1 MLLGLDR
8 LAENGVATVV
18 LFFHGASSFVKI
30 VEHFW
35 LDRGDM
41 GNYRLAFGINF
52 QYRAAA
58 WAGQIETAFLGHLS
72 KSYRKVNRLSGDP
85 GEWAGRGK

>member
-1 MLLGLDR
+1 
-8 LAENGVATVV
+8 
-18 LFFHGASSFVKI
+18 
-30 VEHFW
+30 
-35 LDRGDM
+35 M

-58 WAGQIETAFLGHLS
+58 GTGQIETVFLGHLS
-72 KSYRKVNRLSGDP
+72 KSYPKVEKLSGDP